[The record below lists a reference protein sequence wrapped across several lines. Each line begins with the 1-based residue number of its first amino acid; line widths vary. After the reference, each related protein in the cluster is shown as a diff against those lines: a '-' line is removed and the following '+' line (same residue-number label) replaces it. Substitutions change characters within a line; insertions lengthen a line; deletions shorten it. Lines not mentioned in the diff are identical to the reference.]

1 MTLVRHVGVFCVLL
15 AVAAVLSFLAPLS
28 ISARTVFLGAII
40 VFVFYIGVSHL
51 LSARAA
57 AKATAEKTDE

>member
-15 AVAAVLSFLAPLS
+15 AAAAVVSFLAPLS
-28 ISARTVFLGAII
+28 ISAHTVFLGAII
-40 VFVFYIGVSHL
+40 LFVGYMGVSYV

-57 AKATAEKTDE
+57 AKAPTEKSDG